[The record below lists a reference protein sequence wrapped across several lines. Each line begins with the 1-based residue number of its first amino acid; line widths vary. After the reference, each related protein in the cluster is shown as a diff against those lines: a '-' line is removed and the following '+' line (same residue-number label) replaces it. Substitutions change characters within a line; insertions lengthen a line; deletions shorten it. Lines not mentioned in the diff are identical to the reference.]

1 MRFPEADAPAPRRI
15 LTQRDVDEM
24 RRWSANIDLAR
35 ARCGRKYPRPNW
47 EYVAELSGRGVN
59 NVQKILKGTFVT
71 AAEKAA
77 KAGRAR
83 PQGGGHRGPASICPE
98 LIPRARVICNELN
111 NLKPP
116 KPCYVGDVLKR
127 LHEDF
132 PEMMARVRPAC
143 ALLPLSC

>member
-1 MRFPEADAPAPRRI
+1 MQRATVASSSHKPLDMRFPEADAPAPRRI

-83 PQGGGHRGPASICPE
+83 PQGPHNDSSPLRFHGI
-98 LIPRARVICNELN
+98 INTTPR
-111 NLKPP
+111 
-116 KPCYVGDVLKR
+116 
-127 LHEDF
+127 
-132 PEMMARVRPAC
+132 
-143 ALLPLSC
+143 